1 MEFKLDKTDRLI
13 INAAAKDA
21 DSQVLHCVHISKGRI
36 EAANGFVLVE
46 RKIDYDGDD
55 LLLDMCDIAKHKDS
69 KALNAVVYTSDG
81 DNIKAIGQDINII
94 SKCEGTFP
102 NTEALYPKAEPVFKI
117 SLSKD
122 RLMEVLK
129 CLGKDEEQIKLYFY
143 GQREPVKIETIS
155 GDVKGMIMPMT
166 ANWEEEEESEKK

>member
-81 DNIKAIGQDINII
+81 DNIKAIGESINII
-94 SKCEGTFP
+94 SKVEGTFP
-102 NTEALYPKAEPVFKI
+102 NTEQLYPVGEPVFKI
-117 SLSKD
+117 ALSKD

-129 CLGKDEEQIKLYFY
+129 CLDKYEEKVKLYFY
-143 GQREPVKIETIS
+143 SKELPVKFETVS
-155 GDVKGMIMPMT
+155 GDVKGLIMPMS
-166 ANWEEEEESEKK
+166 ADWGEIKEEA